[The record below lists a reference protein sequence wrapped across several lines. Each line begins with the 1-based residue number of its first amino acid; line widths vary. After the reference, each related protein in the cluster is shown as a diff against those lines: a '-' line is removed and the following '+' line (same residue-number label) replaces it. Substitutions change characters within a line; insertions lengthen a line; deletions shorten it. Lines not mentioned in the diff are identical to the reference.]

1 VQIKLLHTGF
11 PSSDPDSNSS
21 PLLSLFPSPDP
32 GFVISLLQA
41 FQLARDSCFSPL
53 ARATSASRTGDSPH
67 LQLLTYNI
75 QARYG
80 AALCALSQLRNE
92 DPGLRNPKT
101 LEGSLVA
108 LGEIKGAMGDA
119 QLDQEE
125 LYWLVLNGAFFA
137 RGALHNRTRIVLL
150 TKSMRPLLLDASF
163 RNSET
168 SQLCGRWAAQ
178 DMGAYLT
185 GLFYSS
191 AFVIA

>member
-1 VQIKLLHTGF
+1 
-11 PSSDPDSNSS
+11 
-21 PLLSLFPSPDP
+21 
-32 GFVISLLQA
+32 LQA

-53 ARATSASRTGDSPH
+53 ARATSASKTSDSPH

-92 DPGLRNPKT
+92 DPGFRNPKN

-108 LGEIKGAMGDA
+108 LEEIKAAMHDA

-137 RGALHNRTRIVLL
+137 RGALHNRTRLVPLTKSIFHCYWTHRSKTRKFDGYVEDWPHRIGFLIQVLL
-150 TKSMRPLLLDASF
+150 TSNVCRTTKR
-163 RNSET
+163 
-168 SQLCGRWAAQ
+168 
-178 DMGAYLT
+178 
-185 GLFYSS
+185 GLFAYSNKFS
-191 AFVIA
+191 EYVVQNLATLREPI